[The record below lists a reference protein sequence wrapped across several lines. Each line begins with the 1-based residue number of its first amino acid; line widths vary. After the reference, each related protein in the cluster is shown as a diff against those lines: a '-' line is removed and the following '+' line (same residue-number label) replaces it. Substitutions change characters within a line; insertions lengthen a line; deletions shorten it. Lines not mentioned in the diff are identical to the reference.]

1 MFANQQMSNQC
12 RCDRILALISNC
24 IYLNQRFVCTGVE
37 VPTMSMWFT
46 IDLLYSINRASDQS
60 YILNKVGSAG
70 FFVCL
75 FACLFFILP
84 I

>member
-1 MFANQQMSNQC
+1 
-12 RCDRILALISNC
+12 
-24 IYLNQRFVCTGVE
+24 
-37 VPTMSMWFT
+37 MSMFLIGQTRFT

-60 YILNKVGSAG
+60 YILNKVDSAG

-84 I
+84 EYRKFRISNLSETRLLEE

>member
-1 MFANQQMSNQC
+1 
-12 RCDRILALISNC
+12 
-24 IYLNQRFVCTGVE
+24 
-37 VPTMSMWFT
+37 MSMWFT

-60 YILNKVGSAG
+60 YILNKVDSAG